1 MECIKNKCKYY
12 QDHLFNA
19 SCFECNLGSR
29 TYKKEYVID
38 CIIDEKIGDLSDR
51 IRELY
56 KQRDIIVAVNSK
68 KELKNLI
75 KCTRCGVYT
84 INEGELCDDCLDW
97 EDGNENNND

>member
-1 MECIKNKCKYY
+1 MECIKNECKYY

-19 SCFECNLGSR
+19 SCFECILGSR

-56 KQRDIIVAVNSK
+56 KQRDIIVAVSSTNG
-68 KELKNLI
+68 LKNLV

-84 INEGELCDDCLDW
+84 INEGDLCDDCLDW

>member
-1 MECIKNKCKYY
+1 MECIKNECKYY

-19 SCFECNLGSR
+19 SCFECILGSR

-56 KQRDIIVAVNSK
+56 KQRDIIVAVSSTN
-68 KELKNLI
+68 ELKNLV

-97 EDGNENNND
+97 EDEDGY

>member
-1 MECIKNKCKYY
+1 MECIKNECKYY

-19 SCFECNLGSR
+19 SCFECILGSR
-29 TYKKEYVID
+29 TYKKEYIVD

-56 KQRDIIVAVNSK
+56 KQRDIIVAVSSK
-68 KELKNLI
+68 KELKNLV

-84 INEGELCDDCLDW
+84 TNEGELCDDCLDW
-97 EDGNENNND
+97 EYEDENNND